1 MTLAIKCSYEFDEF
15 RLSTEEKVLFRGGKP
30 VDLRPRVF
38 QLLVALIENHGRI
51 VEKEDLMNQ
60 VWADSFVEESSLT
73 FTVRQLRVA
82 LGDDAHHPRFVETVP
97 RRGYRFVAEV
107 REVTADEFER
117 SPHPGVRLNDD
128 AQSETSDDV
137 FIDKTVDEDVN
148 PQSAAKSRRRRN
160 YVVLGLVAFTLIIL
174 AISGFIYKATSQ
186 RSSAQGFHQ
195 IAFTRLTSFGN
206 SYLSA
211 ISPDGKYIVYVKDE
225 GGKQSLWVRQINE
238 TRDVLILP
246 SSETVFWGVTV
257 SPNSQRV
264 FYTAWDV
271 NKSNLALYQVPILG
285 GTPQK
290 VIIDIT
296 SSVTFSPDGTR
307 IAFFHS
313 APSMGIS
320 RLIITKN
327 DGSEEKILA
336 SRKSPDTFET
346 YFGSP
351 AWSPD
356 GKSIVAVG
364 ASVTMGVKNN
374 LIVFNADDGSEKPL
388 VNRQWEEIQQV
399 AWLPNGSGLLMIAR
413 KESSDPKQIWFVS
426 YPAGEAR
433 KITND
438 LNDYRGLSLTAD
450 SKTLITTQTEQTSR
464 LWVST
469 GDSIETGK
477 PILSETGA
485 DSAVE
490 GLAWTSDG
498 KIVFRFSENGQD
510 DLWQIG
516 NDGNERKQLTA
527 NSDNN
532 AHPTVCDGGNTIVF
546 TSKRTG
552 IYRLWSMDKNGD
564 NPKLLTANSDDSELF
579 PSCSSEGDWVI
590 YQKGWRKA
598 AIWKVPLTGG
608 EPSPVIET
616 IAIRPT
622 VSPDGRFVAYYYL
635 SKVWGLAVASSEG
648 GKPLQKFPLQPSV
661 ISRFVRWTP
670 DGKALAY
677 VDTRD
682 GVSNI
687 WLQPLD
693 GAPPHQLTNFDTE
706 NIFYFDW
713 SRDGKNFA
721 IARGTITS
729 NVISIISLN

>member
-1 MTLAIKCSYEFDEF
+1 MSIKCFYEFDEF

-30 VDLRPRVF
+30 VDLRPRAF
-38 QLLVALIENHGRI
+38 QLLVALVEDHGRI
-51 VEKEDLMNQ
+51 VEKDDLMNK

-73 FTVRQLRVA
+73 FTIHQLRTA
-82 LGDDAHHPRFVETVP
+82 LGDDAHEPRFVETVP

-107 REVTADEFER
+107 RKIPVEVMAGNPNQ
-117 SPHPGVRLNDD
+117 SVKLNYE
-128 AQSETSDDV
+128 ANSETSGDF
-137 FIDKTVDEDVN
+137 FIDKTVEEKID
-148 PQSAAKSRRRRN
+148 PQSAEQPQRRRS
-160 YVVLGLVAFTLIIL
+160 YVAFGLIALTTICL
-174 AISGFIYKATSQ
+174 AISGFIYRATSY
-186 RSSAQGFHQ
+186 RTLASNFHQ
-195 IAFTRLTSFGN
+195 TVFTRLTSFGN

-238 TRDVLILP
+238 THDVEILP
-246 SSETVFWGVTV
+246 SSETVFWGLTV
-257 SPNSQRV
+257 SPKSQHV
-264 FYTAWDV
+264 FFTAWDV
-271 NKSNLALYQVPILG
+271 NKSNLTLYQMPILG

-296 SSVTFSPDGTR
+296 SSVTFSPDGER

-313 APSMGIS
+313 APSVGNS
-320 RLIITKN
+320 RLIITKT

-364 ASVTMGVKNN
+364 ASMTIGVKNN
-374 LIVFNADDGSEKPL
+374 LLVFNVDDGSEKPL
-388 VNRQWEEIQQV
+388 TNRQWEEIQQV
-399 AWLPNGSGLLMIAR
+399 AWLPNGSGLLAIAR
-413 KESSDPKQIWFVS
+413 AESTQPRQIWFIS
-426 YPAGEAR
+426 YPGGEAR

-450 SKTLITTQTEQTSR
+450 SKTLITTQSEQTSR

-469 GDSIETGK
+469 GDSIENGK
-477 PILSETGA
+477 PILTETGA
-485 DSAVE
+485 DSAIE
-490 GLAWTSDG
+490 GVAWTSDG
-498 KIVFRFSENGQD
+498 KIIIRFSENGQD
-510 DLWQIG
+510 DLWQIEA
-516 NDGNERKQLTA
+516 NGNERKQLTV

-532 AHPTVCDGGNTIVF
+532 AHPAICDGGNTIVF

-552 IYRLWSMDKNGD
+552 VYRLWRMDKDGR
-564 NPKLLTANSDDSELF
+564 NPKLLTAYSDDSELF
-579 PSCSSEGDWVI
+579 PSCAPDGNWII

-598 AIWKVPLTGG
+598 ALWKVPLTGG
-608 EPSPVIET
+608 EPSPLIET
-616 IAIRPT
+616 IAIRPA
-622 VSPDGRFVAYYYL
+622 VSPDGKFVAYYYL
-635 SKVWGLAVASSEG
+635 NKVWGLGVASSEG
-648 GKPLQKFPLQPSV
+648 GKSLQKFPLPASV

-677 VDTRD
+677 IDTRD

-687 WLQPLD
+687 WLQPID
-693 GAPPHQLTNFDTE
+693 GTPPKQLTKFNTE

-713 SRDGKNFA
+713 SLDGKNFA
-721 IARGTITS
+721 IARGTVTS
-729 NVISIISLN
+729 NVISIVSSD